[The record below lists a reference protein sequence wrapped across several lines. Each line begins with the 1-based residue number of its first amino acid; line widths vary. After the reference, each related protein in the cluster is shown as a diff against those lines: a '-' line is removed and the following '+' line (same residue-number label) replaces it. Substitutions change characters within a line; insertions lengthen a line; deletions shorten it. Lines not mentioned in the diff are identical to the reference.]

1 MSGLGLPQLVRVES
15 RRGTFTV
22 YDTLLGDQILILLH
36 GLGATSQTFGC
47 FVKSLPEGIRAIAFD
62 CRGHGNTKFDDP
74 LQDLALSSENLVRDG
89 FELISQ
95 LLPNP
100 TTKFVLC
107 GHSMGGAIAVRLAS
121 AMFPERCAGLVVIE
135 AIEGVALRALE
146 NPTLLN
152 GSMRPERF
160 RTLQDALAWSCSP
173 AGPLPGASFS
183 ASVSIP
189 DQLKTDSS
197 GLGLVWKT
205 NPLTSVEYWLGWFVG
220 LSDMFLKCPVRWK
233 ALVVSQ
239 VDKLDA
245 ELTVGQMQGKF
256 QLVVMPGTGHF
267 VHEIAPGQ
275 TCARVAQF
283 IVQHVAPAR
292 QQQPRGLSASE
303 IIALR
308 ASLRQFPG

>member
-1 MSGLGLPQLVRVES
+1 MSGLGSPRPVRVES

-22 YDTLLGDQILILLH
+22 YDTMLGDQVLVLLH

-47 FVKSLPEGIRAIAFD
+47 FVKALPEGIRAIAFD
-62 CRGHGNTKFDDP
+62 CRGHGDTAFDDP
-74 LQDLALSSENLVRDG
+74 AQDLALSSENLVRDA

-95 LLPNP
+95 LLPSP
-100 TTKFVLC
+100 KTRFVLC

-121 AMFPERCAGLVVIE
+121 ASFPERCAGLVVIE
-135 AIEGVALRALE
+135 AVEGLALRAIE
-146 NPTLLN
+146 TPALL
-152 GSMRPERF
+152 SLRPERF
-160 RTLQDALAWSCSP
+160 RTLQHALAWACSP

-189 DQLKTDSS
+189 DQLKADSTEEK
-197 GLGLVWKT
+197 GLVWKT
-205 NPLTSVEYWLGWFVG
+205 NLSASVEYWAGWFAG
-220 LSDMFLKCPVRWK
+220 LSDLFLKCPVRWK

-256 QLVVMPGTGHF
+256 QLVVVPGTGHF

-275 TCARVAQF
+275 TCSRVAQF
-283 IVQHVAPAR
+283 MTQHVAPR
-292 QQQPRGLSASE
+292 PRGLPASE
-303 IIALR
+303 ILALR
-308 ASLRQFPG
+308 ASQRPFPS